1 MLEEVLRFT
10 KEHRMIEEGDRVIA
24 GVSGGA
30 DSVCLLLLL
39 QRMQREIDFSLR
51 VIHVEHGIRGEES
64 VQDAAFVEALCKKA
78 GIDCQCFFVDVPKVA
93 KEEKCTLEEA
103 ARNLRYGIL
112 EREAKAWGGAKIAV
126 AHNRQDDA
134 ETVLFHLTRGS
145 GLYGLRGILPVRGN
159 IIRPLLHTDREAI
172 LAYLEE
178 EGQEYRTDSTNGD
191 VRYSRNKIRSQV
203 LPELREINPRVC
215 AHIQGTADFIKDTL
229 SYLGRQA
236 ELAEKSCA
244 VRGEDEIKIE
254 KEAFFQYDSVIRG
267 EVLRRAL
274 YALTD
279 SRKDMEQVH
288 FHMMEE
294 LFLKQAGRRIA
305 LPYGMEAYRSYDG
318 IAIRRQ
324 KEEQEGLEAFCL
336 SKEELERAG
345 MEGIHC
351 GPFTV
356 RLLENQGDLEKIPQ
370 KTYTKWF
377 DYDKIKSN
385 LLARSRREGDYF
397 LCDDAGHTQKLKRYF
412 VNEKIEAGKRDKI
425 WLLAEDSHILWMVGY
440 RISTYYK
447 IQKETKRILEVQFD
461 GGKEND

>member
-39 QRMQREIDFSLR
+39 QRLQKEMAFELR

-64 VQDAAFVEALCKKA
+64 VQDAEFVEELCKKA
-78 GIDCQCFFVDVPKVA
+78 GIKCQCFFVDVPKTA

-112 EREAKAWGGAKIAV
+112 KREAEAWGGAKIAV

-145 GLYGLRGILPVRGN
+145 GLHGLRGILPVRGN

-172 LAYLEE
+172 LAYLDK
-178 EGQEYRTDSTNGD
+178 EGQEYRTDSTNSD
-191 VRYSRNKIRSQV
+191 VHYSRNKIRSQV
-203 LPELREINPRVC
+203 LPELREINPQVC
-215 AHIQGTADFIKDTL
+215 AHIQGTADFIKETL
-229 SYLGRQA
+229 SYLEKQA

-244 VRGEDEIKIE
+244 VWGEDEVQIG
-254 KEAFFQYDSVIRG
+254 KESFFQYDGVIRG
-267 EVLRRAL
+267 EVLRRVL
-274 YALTD
+274 YTLTG
-279 SRKDMEQVH
+279 SWKDMEQVH
-288 FHMMEE
+288 VHMIEE

-318 IAIRRQ
+318 ITIRRQ
-324 KEEQEGLEAFCL
+324 EEEQEELDTFCL
-336 SKEELERAG
+336 LTEELESAG
-345 MEGIHC
+345 TEGIRC
-351 GPFTV
+351 GPFTA
-356 RLLENQGDLEKIPQ
+356 RLMENQGFLEKIPQ